1 MDWTPLWISLK
12 VAVTATAVTLVAGV
26 GAAQCGRKMRE
37 PVKSVFD
44 GICTLP
50 MVLPPTVLGFLLLI
64 LFGKGSPVG
73 RALSAAGIRIVF
85 SWWGAVVAASV
96 VSFPLMY
103 RSVRAALERIDPSII
118 HAAQTLG
125 LSPLRIFVSI
135 VLPLSWPGIAAGLAL
150 SFTRALGEFGATLM
164 IAGNIPG
171 ETATIPITIY
181 FASEG
186 DRFDVALLWVLVIL
200 AVSFATMTA
209 LNLLER
215 RRQ

>member
-12 VAVTATAVTLVAGV
+12 VAFTATTATAITGIVA
-26 GAAQCGRKMRE
+26 AHFGRKLRE

-44 GICTLP
+44 GLCTLP

-73 RALSAAGIRIVF
+73 QFLSAAGIRIVF
-85 SWWGAVVAASV
+85 SWWGAVIAAGS

-103 RSVRAALERIDPSII
+103 RSVRASFERIDPSIMY
-118 HAAQTLG
+118 AAQTLG
-125 LSPLRIFVSI
+125 LSPFRIFFSI

-186 DRFDVALLWVLVIL
+186 DRFDVALVWVLVIL
-200 AVSFATMTA
+200 AVSFSTMTV

-215 RRQ
+215 RR